1 MLAGLMEIPRGNTF
15 GATAFLSYGAFWW
28 SFALFVLFLHGTVPA
43 AFIGWYLFLWGVF
56 TLYMWVATWRAPRA
70 LQLVF
75 LSLWVTFFVL
85 AASEWTGLEW
95 LHHAG
100 GYLGLVTEI
109 INEAHGRTV
118 LPVGTVAQEIDV
130 TVTVTEGLRGA

>member
-1 MLAGLMEIPRGNTF
+1 M
-15 GATAFLSYGAFWW
+15 
-28 SFALFVLFLHGTVPA
+28 
-43 AFIGWYLFLWGVF
+43 
-56 TLYMWVATWRAPRA
+56 
-70 LQLVF
+70 
-75 LSLWVTFFVL
+75 TFFVL

-95 LHHAG
+95 LRHAG
-100 GYLGLVTEI
+100 GYLGLVTALLAFYLSAAEI